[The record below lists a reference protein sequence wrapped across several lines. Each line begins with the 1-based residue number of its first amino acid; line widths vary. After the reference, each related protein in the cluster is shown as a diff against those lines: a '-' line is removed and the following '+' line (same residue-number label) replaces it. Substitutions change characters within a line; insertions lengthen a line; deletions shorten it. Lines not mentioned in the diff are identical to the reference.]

1 MDKSDEKL
9 INRIVYLMQKDDS
22 KDAPADSIQWVR
34 NLFRT
39 RLAVPKTSLVRKV
52 IAVLQLEIE
61 PHKTV
66 FGERSAAVLSE
77 RQMLFKAEE
86 NQIDLRIAKTR
97 KGFRLKGQI
106 LGKGFEKA
114 DIKLKKNGKEF
125 ITTTNEIC
133 EFEFENVKKGVY
145 DLKLT
150 GSNREIV
157 VENIE
162 IG

>member
-1 MDKSDEKL
+1 
-9 INRIVYLMQKDDS
+9 
-22 KDAPADSIQWVR
+22 
-34 NLFRT
+34 
-39 RLAVPKTSLVRKV
+39 VRKV

-61 PHKTV
+61 QHKTV